1 MIYFS
6 VYTKKAKC
14 LQCEQQ
20 INNNKSLKIGEI
32 KQTNKRKE
40 NKKREKKLKRMQ
52 KEKKVRRVRE
62 KKRVYSNRRGGGGGS
77 KISSSDWSLTYMPLD
92 GD

>member
-1 MIYFS
+1 
-6 VYTKKAKC
+6 
-14 LQCEQQ
+14 
-20 INNNKSLKIGEI
+20 
-32 KQTNKRKE
+32 
-40 NKKREKKLKRMQ
+40 MQ